1 MALRI
6 AKPRNPVETAARN
19 DHEAK
24 SVKLANKENCPE
36 PAMSEM
42 GVNRHVSRKPLPIKC
57 FKAKSVPDFKKLYQD
72 FHKKQSV
79 AKKPCTQPVP
89 FNFSKLRGAKST
101 GLSNKNQTVCE
112 NARVLSSTVTREELP
127 ESEESHP
134 VGAKCMMAGMDP
146 AAVET
151 IQIQNQDSEGLLQE
165 KLNFDPS
172 NSNLKLLHSW
182 EAKKEKRFGLW
193 EMTPTPGKTKNPNIQ
208 NSAQKINPPFPAKE
222 KSEYQQNETIE
233 TGNRDGDFVSNPMAL
248 QSIRSNVGIGAFN
261 SSGKPSLANGVSMK
275 RNTQNPE
282 LSNLN
287 SGNCKSTA
295 LGSALSAVGGR
306 NTFGVLCGKP
316 SMIIH
321 APAKDSLHHCKYRA
335 QNPFA
340 IRRSPYMPSNHT
352 ALPFAFGRASI
363 AEVDTN
369 ASIKSLSNGILQPL
383 KLYNQ
388 VNHRHHFSSKKSAI
402 HKPDGPRSN
411 LIEGARESS
420 SHAATPLISAG
431 VSCIWKPD
439 AKQMKTPD
447 GAIRPSNLS
456 FSSTLTPSEN
466 LWHPRCVLAPPSSVD
481 QVVLRLFNGP
491 DNPNE
496 VGKAPETL
504 SLKQRSE
511 GRNYQE
517 SPAILDRKLEKLK
530 EIELLAQLL
539 QKGIQEVKIIEE
551 TDTESCCDA
560 SVPILSEHP
569 ILACASM
576 KSSPVATA
584 LKQQELER
592 HVLPSDCI
600 GLTSNQTPLQVN
612 CSVKIDHISGPTNN
626 LCTID
631 HQSDIMLPS
640 TEPPL
645 NVMETWPTPVGHSLA
660 RLLTTAQPLK
670 FQSPFCRGNTGSP
683 ASGGFGDHVKRGCL
697 GAV

>member
-233 TGNRDGDFVSNPMAL
+233 T
-248 QSIRSNVGIGAFN
+248 
-261 SSGKPSLANGVSMK
+261 
-275 RNTQNPE
+275 
-282 LSNLN
+282 
-287 SGNCKSTA
+287 
-295 LGSALSAVGGR
+295 
-306 NTFGVLCGKP
+306 
-316 SMIIH
+316 
-321 APAKDSLHHCKYRA
+321 
-335 QNPFA
+335 
-340 IRRSPYMPSNHT
+340 
-352 ALPFAFGRASI
+352 
-363 AEVDTN
+363 

-670 FQSPFCRGNTGSP
+670 FQSPFCRGNTGSRTLYSNGTKRRFPEIRPGCRKCFQKTLLDEEVSHCFANDVLSP
-683 ASGGFGDHVKRGCL
+683 AEWKERSCTNPVAKILEQHEVMHFVPIERPPCITSQVCIQPQGSSC
-697 GAV
+697 